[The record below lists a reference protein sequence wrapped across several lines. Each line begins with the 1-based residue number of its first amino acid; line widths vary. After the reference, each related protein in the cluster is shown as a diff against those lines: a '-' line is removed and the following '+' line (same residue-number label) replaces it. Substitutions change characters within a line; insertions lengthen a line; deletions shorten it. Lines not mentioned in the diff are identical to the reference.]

1 MSRCEQGRTD
11 LPHGPNVF
19 NYSQAQ
25 VPQRRVDQL
34 TFVRV
39 CHRAREL
46 SMSDWSPLLLIELD
60 CIIPIL
66 VNPSLSQLLDK
77 GMLNRWYTIQKVIL
91 VERFVCAVY
100 SSDGLYVISSL
111 Q

>member
-1 MSRCEQGRTD
+1 
-11 LPHGPNVF
+11 
-19 NYSQAQ
+19 
-25 VPQRRVDQL
+25 
-34 TFVRV
+34 
-39 CHRAREL
+39 
-46 SMSDWSPLLLIELD
+46 MSDWSPLLLIELD